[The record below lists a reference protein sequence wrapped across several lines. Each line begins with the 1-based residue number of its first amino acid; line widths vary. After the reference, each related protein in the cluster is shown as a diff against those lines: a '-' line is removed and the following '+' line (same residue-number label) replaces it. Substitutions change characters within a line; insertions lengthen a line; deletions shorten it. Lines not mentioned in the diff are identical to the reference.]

1 LRPSPRPLHCPMP
14 LVPPPPRAAA
24 RDVQAVLK
32 AFDGA
37 REWPDV
43 MKCITRLQRA
53 LEAKKHERFPDVP
66 DKLSVGKRLA
76 QCLHPSL
83 PAGIHLTALDVYQPG
98 PTGPLLLSAPESEGV
113 GLGGHGWQVSTTH
126 AGKWL
131 IPPSLASSVETERGE
146 EPSVTCLPT
155 SKSARRSF
163 SI

>member
-1 LRPSPRPLHCPMP
+1 MIHPVPRVHSSSTTGLWVCLEGGGWRTCLEALPPTIALPHPACPL
-14 LVPPPPRAAA
+14 PPRAAA

-43 MKCITRLQRA
+43 MKCITRLQRT

-83 PAGIHLTALDVYQPG
+83 PAGIHLTALDVYRPG
-98 PTGPLLLSAPESEGV
+98 PTGLSSSPHQNPRGGGWADMV
-113 GLGGHGWQVSTTH
+113 GRYPPHG
-126 AGKWL
+126 
-131 IPPSLASSVETERGE
+131 
-146 EPSVTCLPT
+146 
-155 SKSARRSF
+155 
-163 SI
+163 